1 MKVLLVYP
9 EYPDTYWSFSHALK
23 FISKKAAYP
32 PLGLITVSAL
42 LPNQW
47 DKKLVDLN
55 IESLHDKDLLWADY
69 ILISAMSVQTK
80 STDEIIARC
89 KRLNKK
95 IIAGGP
101 LFTAEHENYSM
112 VDHLILNE
120 AELTLQPFLDDL
132 ENGIPKRI
140 YSSEKFAD
148 VTQTPIPEYSLLNLS
163 QYASLSIQYTRGC
176 PFNCDFCDIT
186 ALFGNKV
193 RAKTTQQIIAEMNN
207 LKDSGFAGSL
217 FFVDDNFIGN
227 RRVLKK
233 DLLPAIISWME
244 NNNHPFHFLTE
255 ASVNLADDEELMQ
268 MMVRAGFAKVFVGI
282 ETPDEASLVEC
293 SKTQNNNRDLI
304 DSIQKIQSFGMEV
317 SAGFIVGFDND
328 TSTIFQRQIDFIQKS
343 GVISAM
349 VGLLNAPKKTRLYER
364 LNNEGRIIADFDG
377 DNTNFALNFIPKMK
391 KEDLLEGYQ
400 KILDGIYS
408 SKPYFERVKK
418 FLVDFEPKV
427 RNQTKVDTQKIK
439 ALLRSIVILGFVDN
453 GRKHF
458 WKLFFWSLF
467 KKPKVFPLAITYAVF
482 GFHYRKVLCFVF
494 SLLHCICYL

>member
-9 EYPDTYWSFSHALK
+9 KYPDTYWSFSYALK

-42 LPNQW
+42 LPKKW
-47 DKKLVDLN
+47 EKKLVDLN
-55 IESLHDKDLLWADY
+55 IESLHDQDMLWADY

-80 STDEIIARC
+80 STNEIIARC
-89 KRLNKK
+89 QQLNKK

-101 LFTAEHENYSM
+101 LFTAEFENYSM
-112 VDHLILNE
+112 IDHLVLNE
-120 AELTLQPFLDDL
+120 AEITLQPFIDDL
-132 ENGIPKRI
+132 EKGVAKRV
-140 YSSEKFAD
+140 YSSESFAN
-148 VTQTPIPEYSLLNLS
+148 VTETPIPDYSLL
-163 QYASLSIQYTRGC
+163 QIGHYASLSIQYTRGC

-186 ALFGNKV
+186 ALFGKKV
-193 RAKTTQQIIAEMNN
+193 RAKTTAQILAELNSLN
-207 LKDSGFAGSL
+207 KLGFNGSL

-227 RRVLKK
+227 RRVLKQE
-233 DLLPAIISWME
+233 LLPAIINWME
-244 NNNHPFHFLTE
+244 VNNHPFHFLTE
-255 ASVNLADDEELMQ
+255 ASVNLADDEKLMQ
-268 MMVRAGFAKVFVGI
+268 MMVKAGFAKVFVGI
-282 ETPDEASLVEC
+282 ETPDEASLAEC

-304 DSIQKIQSFGMEV
+304 DAIQKIQASGMEV

-328 TSTIFQRQIDFIQKS
+328 SSTIFQRQIDFIQKS
-343 GVISAM
+343 GIISAM

-364 LNNEGRIIADFDG
+364 LNNEGRILTDFDG

-408 SKPYFERVKK
+408 CKPYFERVKQ

-427 RNQTKVDTQKIK
+427 KNQTKIDHKKIK
-439 ALLRSIVILGFVDN
+439 ALLRSIVILGIVDE
-453 GRKHF
+453 GRLYF

-467 KKPKVFPLAITYAVF
+467 KKPKVFPLAITYAVY
-482 GFHYRKVLCFVF
+482 GFHYRKVF
-494 SLLHCICYL
+494 IN